1 LKITARGIARWAG
14 LSAVVAGLLFVA
26 IQPLHPP
33 DTLASVST
41 PAWAQIHYLTLV
53 MEVLFV
59 FGIAGIYARQVE
71 QAGWFGFAAFVIL
84 TLGLAMTAALG
95 FVEAFVQPLVADTDP
110 AFVQAMLGLVEGQPT
125 GTDLGALAT
134 IFAAHNAF
142 FILGTVLFGLATFR
156 ANVLPRWTSALF
168 AFSLLI
174 SVPVVGML
182 GAPRLAAVPI
192 GLGLAAMGY
201 ALFTERRE
209 PVAAPSPDP
218 TGAQPDPAAAA

>member
-1 LKITARGIARWAG
+1 MRTTTRGLIRLGG
-14 LSAVVAGLLFVA
+14 LSAVLAGLLFVV

-59 FGIAGIYARQVE
+59 FGIAAIYARQVE
-71 QAGWFGFAAFVIL
+71 KAGWFGFVAFVIL
-84 TLGLAMTAALG
+84 ALGLAMTAALG
-95 FVEAFVQPLVADTDP
+95 FVEAFVQPLVVTTSP
-110 AFVQAMLGLVEGQPT
+110 SFVEAMLGLVEGRPT
-125 GTDLGALAT
+125 GADLGALAT

-142 FILGTVLFGLATFR
+142 FILGTVLFGLATLR

-174 SVPVVGML
+174 SVPVVGAL

-201 ALFTERRE
+201 ALFTERRTRST
-209 PVAAPSPDP
+209 SPLP
-218 TGAQPDPAAAA
+218 EAVVPQPDPSTAA